1 MIKDMIK
8 ALRCLASQDEN
19 GDCYMQHYNTL
30 HLDDDE
36 PAICCTSEPSDE
48 RVKCPYYQNK
58 YEVCFED
65 GECGEWLSEAA
76 DILEIVRQYPE
87 WPKSG
92 KWIPADQPPSN
103 NNYILISFE
112 NFSVPQ
118 VGRYEGD
125 EEGGAFYVGD
135 EEESCISQELI
146 VNAWRPLPELY
157 KEDVE
162 ETFGCKQPVEKEE
175 IIKKDERM
183 AADIKQAIEYFKGE
197 LSQMD
202 VFSDIVSFR
211 EAERKSIETA
221 LKVLQRIQEES
232 QTGQQAMFDIA
243 QITVSQNMAA
253 GQEEHYGG
261 NKDMPGM
268 RQGIHRPHQKVL

>member
-30 HLDDDE
+30 HLDDE
-36 PAICCTSEPSDE
+36 PTICCTSEPSDE

-118 VGRYEGD
+118 VGRYEED

-146 VNAWRPLPELY
+146 VNAWRPLPEPY
-157 KEDVE
+157 KEDVG
-162 ETFGCKQPVEKEE
+162 ETFGCKQPVENEE

-211 EAERKSIETA
+211 EAERKETMS
-221 LKVLQRIQEES
+221 EN
-232 QTGQQAMFDIA
+232 TGREPDG
-243 QITVSQNMAA
+243 AA
-253 GQEEHYGG
+253 GNVRHRTDNGFTKHGSRTGG
-261 NKDMPGM
+261 ALWRK
-268 RQGIHRPHQKVL
+268 